1 MPKGHY
7 SLPTMKNVEPVV
19 FRTGG
24 NKQIGLGHLRR
35 CLSLAEAL
43 RRLGPD
49 CFFLLDEDPVC
60 VDQVAAA
67 GFESICVQSGEDL
80 SQTVEQCKKRKARAI
95 VADSYTLDSVYLTGL
110 RQAKAVVAVIDD
122 LADRE
127 LPVDLVVN
135 GSMNADK
142 LTYRSEKTTRFLLGP
157 QYILLRSEFAEEP
170 KRTITERV
178 RHALVTIGGG
188 DPEQLTP
195 KLVRWVSETLKDVAV
210 DVVIGPMFDKQNLP
224 SAELAATVYSNP
236 QNIRSIMLGAD
247 LALCGGGQTT
257 YELAAT
263 GTPAVAIRLA
273 DNQTQNLAGLSSA
286 GALIWAGD
294 AHDADLEA
302 KTKRALETL
311 AGDPARRTALS
322 QRGRTLVD
330 GQGATRV
337 ARAILDL
344 GTTAHS

>member
-1 MPKGHY
+1 MNKTG
-7 SLPTMKNVEPVV
+7 PVV

-43 RRLGPD
+43 RRLGTD

-67 GFESICVQSGEDL
+67 GFEAIRIQSGEDL
-80 SQTVEQCKKRKARAI
+80 SQTIEQCRKRKARAI
-95 VADSYTLDSVYLTGL
+95 VADSYALNAAYLTGL
-110 RQAKAVVAVIDD
+110 RQAKAVVVVVDD

-135 GSMNADK
+135 GSIDATT
-142 LTYRSEKTTRFLLGP
+142 LAYRAEKTTRFLLGP

-170 KRTITERV
+170 KRTIAEQV
-178 RHALVTIGGG
+178 RHVLVTIGGG
-188 DPEQLTP
+188 DPQQLTP
-195 KLVRWVSETLKDVAV
+195 KLVRWVADIFKDVSV
-210 DVVIGPMFDKQNLP
+210 EVVIGPMFDNQNLP

-236 QNIRSIMLGAD
+236 QNIRSIMLSAD
-247 LALCGGGQTT
+247 LTLCGGGQTT

-263 GTPAVAIRLA
+263 GTPAVAIRLG
-273 DNQTQNLAGLSSA
+273 DNQTQNLAGLHSA
-286 GALIWAGD
+286 GALVWAGD

-302 KTKRALETL
+302 KTKRALATL
-311 AGDPARRTALS
+311 AGDPAQRAALS
-322 QRGRTLVD
+322 QRGRALVD

-337 ARAILDL
+337 AHAILDL
-344 GTTAHS
+344 RTTVHS

>member
-1 MPKGHY
+1 
-7 SLPTMKNVEPVV
+7 MKNVGPVV

-43 RRLGPD
+43 RRLGTE

-67 GFESICVQSGEDL
+67 GFEAIRIQSGEDL
-80 SQTVEQCKKRKARAI
+80 SQTIEQCRKRKARAI
-95 VADSYTLDSVYLTGL
+95 IADSYALDAAYLTGL
-110 RQAKAVVAVIDD
+110 RETKAVVVAVDD

-127 LPVDLVVN
+127 LPVDLVIN

-170 KRTITERV
+170 KRTIAEQV
-178 RHALVTIGGG
+178 RHVLVTIGGG

-195 KLVRWVSETLKDVAV
+195 KLVRWVSETLKDVSV
-210 DVVIGPMFDKQNLP
+210 DVVIGPMFDNQNLP
-224 SAELAATVYSNP
+224 SAELPATVYSNP

-273 DNQTQNLAGLSSA
+273 DNQTQNLSGLSSA
-286 GALIWAGD
+286 EALVWAGD

-302 KTKRALETL
+302 KTKRALATL
-311 AGDPARRTALS
+311 AGDPARRAALS
-322 QRGRTLVD
+322 QRGRALVD

-337 ARAILDL
+337 AHAILDL
-344 GTTAHS
+344 RTPADS

>member
-1 MPKGHY
+1 
-7 SLPTMKNVEPVV
+7 MKNSGPVV

-24 NKQIGLGHLRR
+24 SKQIGFGHLRR

-43 RRLGPD
+43 RRLGTD

-60 VDQVAAA
+60 IRQLTAA
-67 GFESICVQSGEDL
+67 GFEATHIQPEEDL
-80 SQTVEQCKKRKARAI
+80 PRTVEQCRRWKARAI
-95 VADSYTLDSVYLTGL
+95 VADSYALDTAYLAGL
-110 RQAKAVVAVIDD
+110 REAKAVVAVVND

-135 GSMNADK
+135 GSMNADR
-142 LTYRSEKTTRFLLGP
+142 LAYRAGKTTRFLLGP

-170 KRTITERV
+170 KRTIAERV
-178 RHALVTIGGG
+178 RQVLVTVGGG
-188 DPEQLTP
+188 DPEHLTP
-195 KLVRWVSETLKDVAV
+195 KLVRWVSDTFKDASV
-210 DVVIGPMFDKQNLP
+210 DVVIGPMFEQQDLT
-224 SAELAATVYSNP
+224 SADFQSATSATVHSNP

-273 DNQTQNLAGLSSA
+273 DNQTQNLAGLNSA
-286 GALIWAGD
+286 GALVWAGD
-294 AHDADLEA
+294 VHHADLEA
-302 KTKRALETL
+302 KTKCVLAAL
-311 AGDPARRTALS
+311 AGDPARRAALS
-322 QRGRTLVD
+322 QRGRALVD
-330 GQGATRV
+330 GQGAVRV

-344 GTTAHS
+344 TTSTHS

>member
-1 MPKGHY
+1 
-7 SLPTMKNVEPVV
+7 MKNVRPVV

-24 NKQIGLGHLRR
+24 NKQVGLGHLRR

-43 RRLGPD
+43 RRLGTD

-60 VDQVAAA
+60 IDQVAAA
-67 GFESICVQSGEDL
+67 GFEAICIQSGEDL
-80 SQTVEQCKKRKARAI
+80 SQTIEQCRRRKAQAI
-95 VADSYTLDSVYLTGL
+95 VADSYALDAAYLIGL
-110 RQAKAVVAVIDD
+110 RETKAMVAVIDD

-135 GSMNADK
+135 GAIDAAK
-142 LTYRSEKTTRFLLGP
+142 LAYHAEKTTRFLLGP
-157 QYILLRSEFAEEP
+157 QYVLLRPEFAEEP
-170 KRTITERV
+170 KRTIAEQV
-178 RHALVTIGGG
+178 RHVLVTLGGG

-195 KLVRWVSETLKDVAV
+195 KLVRWAADTFKDVSV
-210 DVVIGPMFDKQNLP
+210 DVVIGPMFDNQNLP

-236 QNIRSIMLGAD
+236 QNIRSLMLGAD

-273 DNQTQNLAGLSSA
+273 DNQTQNLAGLNSA
-286 GALIWAGD
+286 GALVWAGD

-302 KTKRALETL
+302 TTKRALTAL
-311 AGDPARRTALS
+311 AGDPVRRAALS
-322 QRGRTLVD
+322 QRGRVLVD

-337 ARAILDL
+337 AHTILDL
-344 GTTAHS
+344 RTTAHS